1 MPNQN
6 TNGENHKKNPQNN
19 SGTRVYRKDD
29 GQNTNSG
36 AHHAK
41 RRVTITP
48 PSRLHQNTSSAPA
61 KKAPTHSGEKPKRGA
76 HGQNTKK
83 PLGASYQFS
92 KFGRSKNANV
102 PRSFSQ
108 PSLIEK
114 YTSKNKLAILPPKDG
129 DIRIIPLG
137 GVEEIGKNMTVIEIG
152 DDIVIIDAGMQFKT
166 EETPGVDYIIPNTTY
181 LEERKDRI
189 RGIVITHGHLDHIG
203 GLSLVASRIGNPPI
217 YSRHLT
223 NLLIEKRHGDF
234 PALPKLNLIDV
245 EKNEVVTLGK
255 MRVRT
260 FGVTHTIPDSM
271 GVIIETPH
279 GLIVNPGDYK
289 LGQDV
294 HGIPAE
300 SEEEEYSIFEK
311 EKVLLLF
318 ADSTN
323 IEREGFSIPEKYAH
337 DGLEKIIRS
346 IQGRLIISA
355 FGSHITRLIH
365 IIKIAE
371 ELNKKVAL
379 EGRSIK
385 TNLEVAIN
393 AGILSPQKGTIIST
407 EEIVNY
413 PKDRVIV
420 LSTGAQGEEFSALM
434 RASNKTHKSFKLEP
448 GDTIVLSASIV
459 PGNEISVQKLKDNLA
474 RQGVKIINYNTNEA
488 TIHAT
493 GHGNKEDI
501 RWLHKKLNEKFF
513 IPVHGWHSFLRQ
525 HAELAMETGI
535 PKENIVVPDN
545 GNIIEIVE
553 GGTKIVVRKE
563 KAPSATMIVD
573 GHSVGDMHDVVIRD
587 RQMLASDG
595 MFVLIASVNARSRKL
610 VKSPDIISRGFVYL
624 KENQELLRDVRI
636 LIKKTIENG
645 TTPLTENS
653 VEAIKES
660 LGEQISRIL
669 FQKSGKR
676 PLVIPV
682 VIAL

>member
-1 MPNQN
+1 MINKNNIGRNNPNN
-6 TNGENHKKNPQNN
+6 KNQ

-29 GQNTNSG
+29 TNQNPNNT
-36 AHHAK
+36 K

-48 PSRLHQNTSSAPA
+48 PSRVHSNPEQNKQQRINPLPT
-61 KKAPTHSGEKPKRGA
+61 KAPQKGNNNNRKN
-76 HGQNTKK
+76 QNPKK

-114 YTSKNKLAILPPKDG
+114 FTSKNKLAILPPKDG

-137 GVEEIGKNMTVIEIG
+137 GVEEIGKNMTIVEIG
-152 DDIVIIDAGMQFKT
+152 EDIIIIDAGMQFKT

-189 RGIVITHGHLDHIG
+189 RGIIITHGHLDHIG
-203 GLSLVASRIGNPPI
+203 GLSLVASRVGNPPI

-223 NLLIEKRHGDF
+223 NLLIEKRHTDF
-234 PALPKLNLIDV
+234 PALQKLNLVDV
-245 EKNEVVTLGK
+245 EKNEVITLGK
-255 MRVRT
+255 IRVRT

-271 GVIIETPH
+271 GVIIETPY
-279 GLIVNPGDYK
+279 GVIVNPGDYK

-294 HGIPAE
+294 HGTPAE

-323 IEREGFSIPEKYAH
+323 IEREGYSIPEKYAH

-346 IQGRLIISA
+346 ITGRLIISA

-365 IIKIAE
+365 IIKVAE

-379 EGRSIK
+379 EGRSIR
-385 TNLEVAIN
+385 TNLEVAIQ
-393 AGILSPQKGTIIST
+393 AGILDVKKETIIST
-407 EEIVNY
+407 ENVQDY
-413 PKDRVIV
+413 PKDRVII

-459 PGNEISVQKLKDNLA
+459 PGNEISVQRLKDNLA
-474 RQGVKIINYNTNEA
+474 RQGVKIINYNTNET

-525 HAELAMETGI
+525 HADLAMECGI

-545 GNIIEIVE
+545 GNIIEIIE

-587 RQMLASDG
+587 RQMLSSDG
-595 MFVLIASVNARSRKL
+595 MFVLIASVNSRTRKL

-624 KENQELLRDVRI
+624 KENQDLLRDVRI
-636 LIKKTIENG
+636 LIKKTIEN
-645 TTPLTENS
+645 TNTPLTDS
-653 VEAIKES
+653 GIEAIKES

-669 FQKSGKR
+669 FQKTAKR

>member
-1 MPNQN
+1 MINNQKPAHN
-6 TNGENHKKNPQNN
+6 KNVSKNN
-19 SGTRVYRKDD
+19 QSNTRVYRRE
-29 GQNTNSG
+29 NTTTGAQISENSNLQS
-36 AHHAK
+36 K
-41 RRVTITP
+41 RRITINP
-48 PSRLHQNTSSAPA
+48 PSRIHTSANSVNKETSP
-61 KKAPTHSGEKPKRGA
+61 KAN
-76 HGQNTKK
+76 HGQKKNNLKK

-92 KFGRSKNANV
+92 KFGKSKNANV

-152 DDIVIIDAGMQFKT
+152 EDIIVIDAGMQFKT

-189 RGIVITHGHLDHIG
+189 RGIIITHGHLDHIG

-223 NLLIEKRHGDF
+223 NLLIQKRHADF
-234 PALPKLNLIDV
+234 PTLQKLNLVDV

-271 GVIIETPH
+271 GVIIETAH

-294 HGIPAE
+294 HGTPAE

-323 IEREGFSIPEKYAH
+323 IERDGYSIPEKYAH
-337 DGLEKIIRS
+337 DGLEKIVTS
-346 IQGRLIISA
+346 IKGRLIISA

-365 IIKIAE
+365 IINVAE
-371 ELNKKVAL
+371 KLNKKVAL
-379 EGRSIK
+379 EGRSIR
-385 TNLEVAIN
+385 TNLEVAIQ
-393 AGILSPQKGTIIST
+393 AGILKVKPETIIST
-407 EEIVNY
+407 ENIQDY

-434 RASNKTHKSFKLEP
+434 RASNKTHRSFKLEP

-459 PGNEISVQKLKDNLA
+459 PGNEISVQRLKDNLA
-474 RQGVKIINYNTNEA
+474 RQGVKIINYNTNET

-535 PKENIVVPDN
+535 PKENIIVPDN
-545 GNIIEIVE
+545 GSIIEITDN
-553 GGTKIVVRKE
+553 GNKIILRKE
-563 KAPSATMIVD
+563 KASSANMVVD

-587 RQMLASDG
+587 RQMLAQDG
-595 MFVLIASVNARSRKL
+595 MFVLIASVNSRTRKL
-610 VKSPDIISRGFVYL
+610 AKSPDIISRGFVYL

-645 TTPLTENS
+645 ELPLTEGAI
-653 VEAIKES
+653 EIIKES

-669 FQKSGKR
+669 FQKTAKR

-682 VIAL
+682 IIAL

>member
-1 MPNQN
+1 MINQNNPGRNNSQKPNQ
-6 TNGENHKKNPQNN
+6 
-19 SGTRVYRKDD
+19 SGTRVYRKDESSTS
-29 GQNTNSG
+29 NTNNT
-36 AHHAK
+36 K

-48 PSRLHQNTSSAPA
+48 PSRI
-61 KKAPTHSGEKPKRGA
+61 HSGIQNKKPEKNTTPKTPQNPNQGVNRRN
-76 HGQNTKK
+76 QNTKK

-114 YTSKNKLAILPPKDG
+114 FTSKNRLTIPPPKDG

-137 GVEEIGKNMTVIEIG
+137 GVEEIGKNMTIVEIG
-152 DDIVIIDAGMQFKT
+152 EDIIIIDAGMQFKT
-166 EETPGVDYIIPNTTY
+166 EETPGVDYIIPNTSY

-203 GLSLVASRIGNPPI
+203 GLSLVASRVGNPPI

-223 NLLIEKRHGDF
+223 NLLIEKRHTDF
-234 PALPKLNLIDV
+234 PALPKLNFVDV
-245 EKNEVVTLGK
+245 EKNEVITLGK
-255 MRVRT
+255 IRVRT

-271 GVIIETPH
+271 GVIIETPY

-294 HGIPAE
+294 HGTPAE
-300 SEEEEYSIFEK
+300 SEEEEYAIFEK

-323 IEREGFSIPEKYAH
+323 IEKEGFSIPEKYAH

-346 IQGRLIISA
+346 IKGRLIISA
-355 FGSHITRLIH
+355 FGSHITRLMH
-365 IIKIAE
+365 IIKVAE

-379 EGRSIK
+379 EGRSIR
-385 TNLEVAIN
+385 TNLDVAIQ
-393 AGILSPQKGTIIST
+393 AGVLEVKKDTIIST
-407 EEIVNY
+407 ENIQDY
-413 PKDRVIV
+413 PKDRIII

-448 GDTIVLSASIV
+448 GDTIVLSASII
-459 PGNEISVQKLKDNLA
+459 PGNEISVQRLKDNIA
-474 RQGVKIINYNTNEA
+474 RQGVKIINYNTNET

-525 HAELAMETGI
+525 HADLAMECGI
-535 PKENIVVPDN
+535 PKENIIVPDN
-545 GNIIEIVE
+545 GNIIEIIE

-563 KAPSATMIVD
+563 KAPSANMIVD
-573 GHSVGDMHDVVIRD
+573 GHSVGDMQDVVIRD
-587 RQMLASDG
+587 RQMLSSDG
-595 MFVLIASVNARSRKL
+595 MFVLIASVNSKTRKL

-624 KENQELLRDVRI
+624 KENQDLLRDVRI
-636 LIKKTIENG
+636 LIKKTIEN
-645 TTPLTENS
+645 TNTPLTDSGIES
-653 VEAIKES
+653 IKES

-669 FQKSGKR
+669 FQKTAKR

-682 VIAL
+682 IIAL

>member
-1 MPNQN
+1 MTNQN
-6 TNGENHKKNPQNN
+6 TQPEGKNPNKN
-19 SGTRVYRKDD
+19 SSSSTRVYRKN
-29 GQNTNSG
+29 NTDKDKPMDPNN
-36 AHHAK
+36 AK
-41 RRVTITP
+41 RRVMI
-48 PSRLHQNTSSAPA
+48 NPA
-61 KKAPTHSGEKPKRGA
+61 KKVMGHNRNQKNRNN
-76 HGQNTKK
+76 QNTKK

-92 KFGRSKNANV
+92 KFGRSKSANV
-102 PRSFSQ
+102 PRSLSQ

-114 YTSKNKLAILPPKDG
+114 FSSKNKLTIPAPKEG

-152 DDIVIIDAGMQFKT
+152 NDIIVVDAGMQFKT
-166 EETPGVDYIIPNTTY
+166 EDTPGVDYIIPNTTY

-189 RGIVITHGHLDHIG
+189 RGIIITHGHLDHIG

-223 NLLIEKRHGDF
+223 NLLIAKRHADF
-234 PALPKLNLIDV
+234 PNLPKLNLIDV
-245 EKNEVVTLGK
+245 EKNEVVTLGNI
-255 MRVRT
+255 RVRT

-271 GVIIETPH
+271 GVIIETPY
-279 GLIVNPGDYK
+279 GVIVNPGDYK
-289 LGQDV
+289 LGQDI

-311 EKVLLLF
+311 ENVLLLF

-323 IEREGFSIPEKYAH
+323 IEKEGFSIPEKYAH

-346 IQGRLIISA
+346 IEGRLIISA

-365 IIKIAE
+365 IIQVAE
-371 ELNKKVAL
+371 QLNKRVAL
-379 EGRSIK
+379 EGRSIR
-385 TNLEVAIN
+385 TNIEVAIQ
-393 AGILSPQKGTIIST
+393 AGILKPKKETIIPT
-407 EEIVNY
+407 EEIINY
-413 PKDRVIV
+413 PKDRIIV

-434 RASNKTHKSFKLEP
+434 RASNKTHRSFKLEP
-448 GDTIVLSASIV
+448 GDTIVLSASII

-474 RQGVKIINYNTNEA
+474 RQGVKIINYNTNE
-488 TIHAT
+488 TYVHAT

-501 RWLHKKLNEKFF
+501 RWLHAKLKEKFF
-513 IPVHGWHSFLRQ
+513 IPVHGWHSYLRQ
-525 HAELAMETGI
+525 HAELAMEAGI
-535 PKENIVVPDN
+535 LKENIVVPDN
-545 GNIIEIVE
+545 GNIIEIIEE
-553 GGTKIVVRKE
+553 GSKIVVRKE

-573 GHSVGDMHDVVIRD
+573 GHSVGDVHDVVIRD
-587 RQMLASDG
+587 RQMLAQDG
-595 MFVLIASVNARSRKL
+595 MFVLIASVNSRTRKL

-645 TTPLTENS
+645 SGNLSEHS
-653 VEAIKES
+653 IEVIKES

-669 FQKSGKR
+669 FQKTAKR

-682 VIAL
+682 IIAL